1 MSYCRKNN
9 LPIQVE
15 NLINHQINMELSAS
29 HVYLAL
35 YSFFM
40 NDQQGYP
47 GFAKFFKHSSD
58 EETCHAKKFI
68 DYQNI
73 RGGNVRILAV
83 PIPQF
88 TTINNNT
95 SILYQA
101 IDYALNLEQ
110 QVYDS
115 IRLIHNTCNDNG
127 LQVFLDDF
135 IQEQLESQF
144 ELGTL
149 LRKLERIGNDG
160 HGLTQIDNEMNKIY

>member
-9 LPIQVE
+9 LSVQVE

-40 NDQQGYP
+40 NDQQSFP
-47 GFAKFFKHSSD
+47 GFAKFFKHASD
-58 EETCHAKKFI
+58 EETFHAKKFI
-68 DYQNI
+68 DYQNT

-135 IQEQLESQF
+135 IKEQLESQF

-160 HGLTQIDNEMNKIY
+160 HGLTQIDNEMNEKY

>member
-9 LPIQVE
+9 LPVQVE
-15 NLINHQINMELSAS
+15 NLINHQINVELSAS

-47 GFAKFFKHSSD
+47 GFAKFFKESSD

-73 RGGNVRILAV
+73 RGGDVRILGV
-83 PIPQF
+83 PMPQF
-88 TTINNNT
+88 VIQNNNR

-101 IDYALNLEQ
+101 VEFALNLEQ

-115 IRLIHNTCNDNG
+115 IVHIHNTCNDNV
-127 LQVFLDDF
+127 L
-135 IQEQLESQF
+135 F
-144 ELGTL
+144 E
-149 LRKLERIGNDG
+149 K
-160 HGLTQIDNEMNKIY
+160 